1 MSLLCCVSS
10 LLGEGGLE
18 VCGYG
23 HRQDIPLDVCTGVY
37 TRLCGTLSSSLA
49 GWNDLESHLWRKGS
63 PRTLIVRHAVLYCKK
78 KKKEW
83 IIIYLFIFYLLQEL
97 QVTLLAV
104 APGYLKVTHGET
116 RWNIYHW
123 IQWEYK
129 FFMRAKGQQR
139 KYPSIP
145 LHFDIELYSSSC
157 HLHKKQRIHFD
168 PFTTANTTERHFY
181 ENVRHL

>member
-1 MSLLCCVSS
+1 MKKSAIREKSIKGENWQLVKRKVVWCEISNVPLCCVSS

-23 HRQDIPLDVCTGVY
+23 HRQDISLDVCPSVY
-37 TRLCGTLSSSLA
+37 TRICGTLSSSLA

-63 PRTLIVRHAVLYCKK
+63 PRTLTVRHAVLYCKK
-78 KKKEW
+78 KEW
-83 IIIYLFIFYLLQEL
+83 FIIYLFILYLLQEL

-123 IQWEYK
+123 FQWEYK
-129 FFMRAKGQQR
+129 FFMRAKRPTAKISFRNTPFWHWAVQL
-139 KYPSIP
+139 K
-145 LHFDIELYSSSC
+145 LSS
-157 HLHKKQRIHFD
+157 
-168 PFTTANTTERHFY
+168 
-181 ENVRHL
+181 